1 MCYTEMEDL
10 QPEGGLEADF
20 HIAPGSLSLPMSP
33 IIIHQIGHHCTA
45 LENP

>member
-10 QPEGGLEADF
+10 RPEGGLEAD
-20 HIAPGSLSLPMSP
+20 LPHCHLFPFTP
-33 IIIHQIGHHCTA
+33 IIVNQIGHHCTA